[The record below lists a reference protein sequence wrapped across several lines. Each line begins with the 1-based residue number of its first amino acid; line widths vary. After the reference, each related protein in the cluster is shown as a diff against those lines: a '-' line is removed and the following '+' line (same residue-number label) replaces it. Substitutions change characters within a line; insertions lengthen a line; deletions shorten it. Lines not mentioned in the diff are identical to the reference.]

1 MSSTGTLRHR
11 LALVAVLTTA
21 AWVVALTALFNV
33 LLSTQL
39 QNQADDV
46 LRTRA
51 QAALSTVEV
60 AADGSLTVSETP
72 NDAALDAG
80 IWVFEST
87 RAVERPRARP
97 AVQTA
102 ADRLAATRRPRF
114 ADAAGRPGVRLF
126 AQPVRQGGRRVGTVV
141 SATDVE
147 PYRAT
152 SRIALLSS
160 LALAALLVIGAYLV
174 TRRVVTRAL
183 APVVEMADQ
192 AARWSAHDV
201 GQRFGDTPRPAE
213 LADLAAGLDALLD
226 RIGAVLRHEKQLAAE
241 LSHELKTPL
250 SIVAAETELLRSGPR
265 SDRERNQA
273 YKVIAETAARMDS
286 LLDRLLTQAAQDV
299 TDAPG
304 RCAVEPVV
312 RAAVAGAGTDLTLA
326 LDLEGG
332 LEAGT
337 SPEVLHRILTPLLGN
352 AARYAVDR
360 ITVTGDGSGQVVRIC
375 VRDDGPGVPAALRDT
390 VFEPGTRADVQDG
403 HPGAGLGLALA
414 RRLARSAGGDI
425 VLEDNRGQGA
435 AFAVLLPR

>member
-1 MSSTGTLRHR
+1 MSDTGTLRHR

-21 AWVVALTALFNV
+21 AWVIALTALFNV

-39 QNQADDV
+39 HNQADDV

-60 AADGSLTVSETP
+60 GRDGGLTVRETP

-80 IWVFEST
+80 IWVFERGQAVDRPQAR
-87 RAVERPRARP
+87 RAVQ
-97 AVQTA
+97 VA
-102 ADRLAATRRPRF
+102 ADGLADARRPRF
-114 ADAAGRPGVRLF
+114 ADAAGRPSVRLF
-126 AQPVRQGGRRVGTVV
+126 AQPVRQGGRQVGTVV

-152 SRIALLSS
+152 SRTALLSS
-160 LALAALLVIGAYLV
+160 VALAALLVIGAYLV
-174 TRRVVTRAL
+174 TRRVVARAL
-183 APVVEMADQ
+183 APVVEMAHQ
-192 AARWSAHDV
+192 AAQWSAHDV
-201 GQRFGDTPRPAE
+201 GHRFGDAPRPAE

-250 SIVAAETELLRSGPR
+250 TVVAAETELLQAGPR
-265 SDRERNQA
+265 TDPERERA
-273 YKVIAETAARMDS
+273 YAVIAETAARMDT
-286 LLDRLLTQAAQDV
+286 LLDTLLAQAAQDV

-312 RAAVAGAGTDLTLA
+312 RAATAALGTEVTVTLA
-326 LDLEGG
+326 LEDG
-332 LEAGT
+332 LEAGA
-337 SPEVLHRILTPLLGN
+337 SPEVLHRILAPLLGN
-352 AARYAVDR
+352 ATRYAVDR
-360 ITVTGDGSGQVVRIC
+360 ITVTGEGSGQVVR
-375 VRDDGPGVPAALRDT
+375 VRVCDDGPGVPVALRDT

-425 VLEDNRGQGA
+425 VLEDHPGHGA
-435 AFAVLLPR
+435 VFAVLLPR

>member
-1 MSSTGTLRHR
+1 MTGTGTLRHR

-33 LLSTQL
+33 LLATQL
-39 QNQADDV
+39 HNQADDV

-51 QAALSTVEV
+51 QAALSTVEID
-60 AADGSLTVSETP
+60 AGGSLTVRETP

-80 IWVFEST
+80 IWVYQGT
-87 RAVERPRARP
+87 GAVDRPRARP
-97 AVQTA
+97 AVQAA
-102 ADRLAATRRPRF
+102 ADRLAGTRRAKF
-114 ADAAGRPGVRLF
+114 SDAAGRPAVRLF
-126 AQPVRQGGRRVGTVV
+126 AQPVRQGGRQVGTVV

-152 SRIALLSS
+152 SRTALLASG
-160 LALAALLVIGAYLV
+160 ALAVLLVTVAYVV

-201 GQRFGDTPRPAE
+201 GQRFGDAPRPAE
-213 LADLAAGLDALLD
+213 LRDLAAGLDALLD

-250 SIVAAETELLRSGPR
+250 STIAAETELLRTGSR
-265 SDRERNQA
+265 SDLERNRA
-273 YKVIAETAARMDS
+273 YRVIAETVGRMDH
-286 LLDRLLTQAAQDV
+286 LLDTLLTQAAQDV

-304 RCAVEPVV
+304 RCRVEPVA
-312 RAAVAGAGTDLTLA
+312 RAALTAAGINVQVSLA
-326 LDLEGG
+326 VEAG

-337 SPEVLHRILTPLLGN
+337 SPEVLHRILTQLLSN
-352 AARYAVDR
+352 AARYATDQIAVTAVR
-360 ITVTGDGSGQVVRIC
+360 NGPAIQITVS
-375 VRDDGPGVPAALRDT
+375 DDGPGVPAPFRDQ
-390 VFEPGTRADVQDG
+390 VFEPGERADPADG

-425 VLEDNRGQGA
+425 VLEDTERGA
-435 AFAVLLPR
+435 AFAILLPR

>member
-1 MSSTGTLRHR
+1 MRSTGTLRHR

-39 QNQADDV
+39 HNQADDV

-60 AADGSLTVSETP
+60 DADGRLTVRETP

-87 RAVERPRARP
+87 RAVERPPARP
-97 AVQTA
+97 AVQAA
-102 ADRLAATRRPRF
+102 ADRLAVTRRPMF
-114 ADAAGRPGVRLF
+114 TNAAGTPAVRLF
-126 AQPVRQGGRRVGTVV
+126 AQPVRQGGRQVGAVV

-152 SRIALLSS
+152 SRIALLASV
-160 LALAALLVIGAYLV
+160 ALAVLLVIGAYLV

-183 APVVEMADQ
+183 APVVEMAHK

-201 GQRFGDTPRPAE
+201 GQRFGDAPRPAE

-241 LSHELKTPL
+241 LSHELRTPL
-250 SIVAAETELLRSGPR
+250 SIVAAETELLRAGPR
-265 SDRERNQA
+265 SDRERNRA
-273 YKVIAETAARMDS
+273 YRVIAETAARMDS
-286 LLDRLLTQAAQDV
+286 LLDTLLTQAAQDV

-312 RAAVAGAGTDLTLA
+312 RAAVAALGTDLTVSLA
-326 LDLEGG
+326 LEAG
-332 LEAGT
+332 LEAGS

-352 AARYAVDR
+352 ATRYAASQV
-360 ITVTGDGSGQVVRIC
+360 TVTGERTGQVVR
-375 VRDDGPGVPAALRDT
+375 VRVCDDGPGVPAALRDT
-390 VFEPGTRADVQDG
+390 VFDPGTRGDVQDG

-425 VLEDNRGQGA
+425 RLEDNPGQGA
-435 AFAVLLPR
+435 AFAVLLSC

>member
-39 QNQADDV
+39 HNQADDV

-60 AADGSLTVSETP
+60 DPDGRLTVRETP

-87 RAVERPRARP
+87 RAVERPQARP
-97 AVQTA
+97 AVQAA
-102 ADRLAATRRPRF
+102 ADRLGVTRRPMF
-114 ADAAGRPGVRLF
+114 TNAAGTPAVRLF
-126 AQPVRQGGRRVGTVV
+126 AQPVRQGGRQVGTVV
-141 SATDVE
+141 SATDIE

-160 LALAALLVIGAYLV
+160 VALAVLLVLGAYLV

-183 APVVEMADQ
+183 APVVQMAHQ
-192 AARWSAHDV
+192 AAQWSAHDV
-201 GQRFGDTPRPAE
+201 GQRFGDTPRPTE
-213 LADLAAGLDALLD
+213 LGDLAVGLDALLD

-250 SIVAAETELLRSGPR
+250 SIVTAETELLRTGHR
-265 SDRERNQA
+265 SDQERDRA
-273 YKVIAETAARMDS
+273 YEVIAETAGRM
-286 LLDRLLTQAAQDV
+286 DRLLDTLLIQAKQDV

-312 RAAVAGAGTDLTLA
+312 RAAVAAAGTDLPVSLA
-326 LDLEGG
+326 LEDG

-337 SPEVLHRILTPLLGN
+337 SPEVLHRILSQLLGN
-352 AARYAVDR
+352 AARYAVDQ
-360 ITVTGDGSGQVVRIC
+360 ITVTAERTGQVVR
-375 VRDDGPGVPAALRDT
+375 VRVSDDGTGVPAAFRDA
-390 VFEPGTRADVQDG
+390 VFEPGQRADTQDG

-425 VLEDNRGQGA
+425 VLDDTRQGA
-435 AFAVLLPR
+435 VFAVLLPR

>member
-60 AADGSLTVSETP
+60 AADGSLTVRETP

-87 RAVERPRARP
+87 RAVDRPRARP

-102 ADRLAATRRPRF
+102 ADRLARTRRPRF

-126 AQPVRQGGRRVGTVV
+126 AQPVRQGRRQVGTVV
-141 SATDVE
+141 SAADVE

-183 APVVEMADQ
+183 APVVEMAHQ

-265 SDRERNQA
+265 SDQEQKQA
-273 YKVIAETAARMDS
+273 YKVIAETTGRMDN
-286 LLDRLLTQAAQDV
+286 LLDTLLTQAAQDV

-304 RCAVEPVV
+304 RCVVEPVV
-312 RAAVAGAGTDLTLA
+312 RAAVAGVGTDLTVSLG
-326 LDLEGG
+326 LEDG

-375 VRDDGPGVPAALRDT
+375 VCDDGPGVPAALRDR

-425 VLEDNRGQGA
+425 RLEDDAGQGA
-435 AFAVLLPR
+435 TFTVLLPR